1 MTLCFYWCHKLCYV
15 NIQKYV
21 ESFKTRQIAGE
32 DLSLTDYY
40 GIKHILVSLAEQA
53 TKAFS
58 VLA

>member
-1 MTLCFYWCHKLCYV
+1 MTLFFYWCHTLCYV

-40 GIKHILVSLAEQA
+40 GIQHILVSLAEQA